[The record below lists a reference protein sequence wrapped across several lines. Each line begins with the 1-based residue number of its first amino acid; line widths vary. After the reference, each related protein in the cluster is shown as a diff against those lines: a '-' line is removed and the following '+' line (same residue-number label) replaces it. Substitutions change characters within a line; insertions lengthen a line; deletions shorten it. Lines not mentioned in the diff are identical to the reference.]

1 MSWDSDFA
9 QPIVLPNK
17 VVVTTLRQVLA
28 YISELPEDQ
37 QNSPAWHKARECV
50 FQAADQVGSVW
61 FARIAV
67 MQALQ
72 RDRQKRSDEIAG
84 ARPNFAKKICGPK
97 LRLPPL
103 EQNLKKISWGQGTYT
118 MLCSSCMT
126 PGPVAAY
133 VDLAAREKHQREFSV
148 ISEKGLFQ
156 YNFPIADIR
165 RLPLPW
171 LKVPSTELFYPTNH
185 QCQNRPAKG
194 GRQEGKRSRRCV

>member
-1 MSWDSDFA
+1 MSWDLDFA

-84 ARPNFAKKICGPK
+84 ARPNSRQKDMRPKTKIASARAK
-97 LRLPPL
+97 
-103 EQNLKKISWGQGTYT
+103 S
-118 MLCSSCMT
+118 
-126 PGPVAAY
+126 
-133 VDLAAREKHQREFSV
+133 
-148 ISEKGLFQ
+148 
-156 YNFPIADIR
+156 
-165 RLPLPW
+165 
-171 LKVPSTELFYPTNH
+171 
-185 QCQNRPAKG
+185 
-194 GRQEGKRSRRCV
+194 